1 MRVPVNSADRLKR
14 LPPYLFVAI
23 DEKKKAALARGAD
36 IISLGVGDPD
46 LPTPPHIV
54 AAGQRALADPANH
67 QYPFGSGL
75 KRFRLAVAQWYEKRF
90 SVTLNPDTE
99 IHSLIGSKDGLT
111 HLPLAFVNPGD
122 LVLIPEP
129 AYPAYNSAVLLAGG
143 SPYFIPLLEKN
154 KFLPDLALVPRDIL
168 RKAKFLYLNF
178 PGNPTSAVAD
188 AAFFE
193 SVVKLARE
201 HGFFVAHD
209 APYSEMYFSEPPIS
223 FLSVPGAKDVG
234 VEFHSCSKTYNMTGW
249 RIGWVCGNAD
259 IVKTLGRLKDNF
271 DSGVFQAVQDAGV
284 AALAGPQD
292 GVAEMRKIYRERR
305 DLWVS
310 GLRRLGWRVFEPP
323 ATFYVWARVPDGHTS
338 AKTVERLLEEAH
350 IVSTPGN
357 GFGPSGEGY
366 VRFALTVPVE
376 RLREALAR
384 IEKLT
389 W

>member
-1 MRVPVNSADRLKR
+1 MKSSPADRLNR

-23 DEKKKAALARGAD
+23 DEKKKAALAKGAD

-54 AAGQRALADPANH
+54 AAGQKALADPSNH

-75 KRFRLAVAQWYEKRF
+75 LRFREAAARWYKTRF
-90 SVTLNPDTE
+90 NVDLDPAAE
-99 IHSLIGSKDGLT
+99 VHALLGSKDGLT

-122 LVLIPEP
+122 VVLIPEP
-129 AYPAYNSAVLLAGG
+129 AYPAYNSAVILAGG
-143 SPYFIPLLEKN
+143 VSHFVPMLEKN
-154 KFLPDLALVPRDIL
+154 NFLPDFSAVPVEVL
-168 RKAKFLYLNF
+168 RKAKFLYLNY
-178 PGNPTSAVAD
+178 PGNPTSATAD
-188 AAFFE
+188 RPFFE

-209 APYSEMYFSEPPIS
+209 APYSEMYYGEPPIS

-249 RIGWVCGNAD
+249 RIGWVCGNRE
-259 IVKTLGRLKDNF
+259 IIKGLGRLKDNF
-271 DSGVFQAVQDAGV
+271 DSGAFQAVQEAGI

-292 GVAEMRKIYRERR
+292 CVAEMRKIYKERR
-305 DLWVS
+305 DLWMA
-310 GLRRLGWRVFEPP
+310 GLKRLGWKAFEPP
-323 ATFYVWARVPDGHTS
+323 ATFYVWAHTPPGYTS
-338 AKTVERLLEEAH
+338 ARAAERLLEEAH
-350 IVSTPGN
+350 IVCTPGS

-366 VRFALTVPVE
+366 VRFALTVPAQ
-376 RLREALAR
+376 RLRQALER
-384 IEKLT
+384 MEKLK